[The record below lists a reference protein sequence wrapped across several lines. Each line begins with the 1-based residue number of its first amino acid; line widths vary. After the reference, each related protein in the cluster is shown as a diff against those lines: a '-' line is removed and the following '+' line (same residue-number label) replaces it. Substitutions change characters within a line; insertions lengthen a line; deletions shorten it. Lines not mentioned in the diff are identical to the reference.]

1 MKENHYYQATNIKEL
16 DKLLNQFYKTFQ
28 IKGNFKYVC
37 KCGTSSTPHTVYD
50 CNSPIC
56 DKIECDQRINGYFFP
71 PIKDE
76 VYLELINLLI
86 EIRGYMLFDTC
97 NNIKISILKECVKI
111 IHALSEE
118 KAQMFRQRVQ
128 ELIEE
133 SNKIW

>member
-1 MKENHYYQATNIKEL
+1 MEEKQCYQSISIEEL
-16 DKLLNQFYKTFQ
+16 DKWLNQFYKTLQ
-28 IKGNFKYVC
+28 IKRNLKYVC

-56 DKIECDQRINGYFFP
+56 DKTECDQRIEGYFLP

-76 VYLELINLLI
+76 VYLKLIDLLI
-86 EIRGYMLFDTC
+86 EIRGYMLFDTY
-97 NNIKISILKECVKI
+97 NNIQISILKECIKI
-111 IHALSEE
+111 MHALSEE

-133 SNKIW
+133 SNKIY